1 MGILRGNAA
10 PVVVVFSII
19 AFFSIRN
26 HDTIPKWT
34 PSSSSKAVLLQS
46 DFIADFTHALV
57 PSVIATH
64 SNTERPPDGGFL
76 VFTPFILR
84 DGMLLCHRK
93 FEIRFARQSTFIDMI
108 RATLGSCGDDRNRTV
123 MVHRPMPPPP
133 GLPPIGEFVRILTSV
148 GRSSRSVP
156 PGREISGRAHT
167 PDRRFWSPPRSPPR
181 WHRVDPKTRSFT
193 TVMSPKTR
201 T

>member
-133 GLPPIGEFVRILTSV
+133 GLPPIGEFVLRTHSHFRRPLVPFGTTGAGDFRSSTYSRSPILVTASLTSAMA
-148 GRSSRSVP
+148 SR
-156 PGREISGRAHT
+156 
-167 PDRRFWSPPRSPPR
+167 
-181 WHRVDPKTRSFT
+181 
-193 TVMSPKTR
+193 
-201 T
+201 